1 MPTVAREVPRERR
14 GRQVVWRRGSRSGPG
29 QLARG
34 LGWFSIGL
42 GLAEVAGA
50 RAVSRMVGM
59 RDTAGNRLLLR
70 ALGARELA
78 SGAGILAG
86 RRPTNWLWSRVGGDA
101 MDLAVLLRAFARRH
115 ASRTRL
121 ASATAAVA
129 GVTMLDVAAS
139 REYSKRES
147 TGIRVQ
153 QSITVN
159 SPRERVYYLWRQL
172 ETLPDVMSH
181 LESVKDLGGGRS
193 LWRAKAPAGTTV
205 EWEAELT
212 EDVEN
217 ARLGWRALEGSTIPN
232 AGSVSFVDAPG
243 GRGTEIHVDLRYDP
257 PAGPVGAA
265 VAKLFGKEPNQ
276 QIAKDLRRFKQRLE
290 TGEVTTARG
299 PAAESAWRLME
310 NR

>member
-1 MPTVAREVPRERR
+1 MPTLAREVPRERR
-14 GRQVVWRRGSRSGPG
+14 GRQVVWRHGSRSGPG

-42 GLAEVAGA
+42 GLAEVAGP
-50 RAVSRMVGM
+50 RAVSRMIGM
-59 RDTAGNRLLLR
+59 PDTAGNRLLLR
-70 ALGARELA
+70 ALGARDLA
-78 SGAGILAG
+78 SGAGILTG
-86 RRPTNWLWSRVGGDA
+86 RRRSSWLWSRIGGDA
-101 MDLAVLLRAFARRH
+101 IDLAVLLRAFARGH
-115 ASRTRL
+115 TSRTRL

-129 GVTMLDVAAS
+129 GVTMLDVTAS
-139 REYSKRES
+139 RELSRRES

-159 SPRERVYYLWRQL
+159 APRERVYHLWRQL
-172 ETLPDVMSH
+172 ERLPDVMSH

-193 LWRAKAPAGTTV
+193 LWRAAAPAGTTV

-217 ARLGWRALEGSTIPN
+217 ARIGWRALEGSTIPN
-232 AGSVSFVDAPG
+232 AGSVTFTDAPG

-257 PAGPVGAA
+257 PAGSVGAA

-276 QIAKDLRRFKQRLE
+276 EIAKDLRRFKQRLE
-290 TGEVTTARG
+290 TGEITTARG
-299 PAAESAWRLME
+299 PAAHSPRRRME